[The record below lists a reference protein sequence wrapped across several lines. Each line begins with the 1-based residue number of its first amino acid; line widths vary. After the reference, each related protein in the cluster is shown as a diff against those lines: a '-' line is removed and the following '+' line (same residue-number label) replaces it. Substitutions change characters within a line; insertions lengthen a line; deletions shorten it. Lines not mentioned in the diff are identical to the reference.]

1 MKSVHNKSSF
11 SQQIVILLT
20 IFIDATGYAMIRP
33 LMSFYALSFNVG
45 AFALG
50 ILINMF
56 ALMQFIFSPILGRL
70 SDKYGRRPL
79 LLISVS
85 ISSFSFVLFTIA
97 NSFWMLLLSR
107 IISGMATEIPIA
119 QAYMADITTNE
130 KRTAG
135 LGKVRAGFSAG
146 VIIGPSI
153 GGFLSVFGYWVPG
166 LLTVALT
173 IINLIMIYF
182 FLPET
187 RGITKNDKIQMTKT
201 EGFIKNLK
209 NAIKKPLLP
218 SLLLIYFILVLSFSA
233 IPVLIPLITIDFF
246 NFNEIQL
253 SFVFMVI
260 GILQFITQGFLMGKL
275 SETIGEGKL
284 ILIGIIFVFIG
295 TLLMPLIP
303 IVIIFYLLIS
313 LLSTGNGFVRTS
325 IPSLISK
332 LSSEDEQGGFL
343 GLSQSVVSFAF
354 IPGPLIAGYFYE
366 FINISAPFF
375 FSAILLFGSFILGLK
390 IYFQLKKVLKAEKE
404 FKI

>member
-1 MKSVHNKSSF
+1 MKSIHKKSSF
-11 SQQIVILLT
+11 SQQIVILIT

-33 LMSFYALSFNVG
+33 LISFYALSFNVG

-50 ILINMF
+50 LLMNMF

-70 SDKYGRRPL
+70 SDKYGRRSL

-85 ISSFSFVLFTIA
+85 ISSFSFLLFTIA
-97 NSFWMLLLSR
+97 DSFWMLLLSR
-107 IISGMATEIPIA
+107 IISGMATEITIA

-135 LGKVRAGFSAG
+135 LGKVRAAFSAG

-166 LLTVALT
+166 ILTIALT

-187 RGITKNDKIQMTKT
+187 RVIDKNQMQIK
-201 EGFIKNLK
+201 ESFIKNLK
-209 NAIKKPLLP
+209 NALKKPLLP
-218 SLLLIYFILVLSFSA
+218 SLLLIYFIVVLSFAA
-233 IPVLIPLITIDFF
+233 IPVLIPLFTIDYFDF
-246 NFNEIQL
+246 DEITL
-253 SFVFMVI
+253 SFVFMFI
-260 GILQFITQGFLMGKL
+260 GILQFITQGFFMGKL
-275 SETIGEGKL
+275 SEKIGEGKL
-284 ILIGIIFVFIG
+284 IIIGIIFVFIG
-295 TLLMPLIP
+295 TLLMPIIPYVIVFYILIA
-303 IVIIFYLLIS
+303 
-313 LLSTGNGFVRTS
+313 LLSTGGGFVRTS

-343 GLSQSVVSFAF
+343 GLAQSVISFAF

-366 FINISAPFF
+366 FVDVLAPFL
-375 FSAILLFGSFILGLK
+375 FSGILLFGSFILSLK
-390 IYFQLKKVLKAEKE
+390 MHIQLKKLKG
-404 FKI
+404 

>member
-1 MKSVHNKSSF
+1 MKSTHYKSSY
-11 SQQIVILLT
+11 SQQIVILIT

-33 LMSFYALSFNVG
+33 LISFYALSFNVG

-50 ILINMF
+50 ILMNMF

-70 SDKYGRRPL
+70 SDKYGRRSL
-79 LLISVS
+79 LLISIS
-85 ISSFSFVLFTIA
+85 ISSFSFLLFTIA

-107 IISGMATEIPIA
+107 TISGMATEIPIA
-119 QAYMADITTNE
+119 QAYMADITTNK

-135 LGKVRAGFSAG
+135 LGKVRAAFSAG

-153 GGFLSVFGYWVPG
+153 GGFLSIYGYWVPG
-166 LLTVALT
+166 VLT
-173 IINLIMIYF
+173 IVLTSINLIMVYF

-187 RGITKNDKIQMTKT
+187 RLITKNDKIQNAET

-218 SLLLIYFILVLSFSA
+218 SLLLIYFIVVLSFAA

-253 SFVFMVI
+253 SFVFMTI
-260 GILQFITQGFLMGKL
+260 GILQFITQGFFMGKL
-275 SETIGEGKL
+275 SEKIGEGKL
-284 ILIGIIFVFIG
+284 IIIGIILVFMG
-295 TLLMPLIP
+295 TLLIPIIP
-303 IVIIFYLLIS
+303 IVIVFYFLIS
-313 LLSTGNGFVRTS
+313 FLSVGNGFVRTS

-366 FINISAPFF
+366 FIHSSTPFF
-375 FSAILLFGSFILGLK
+375 FSALLLLGSFILSLK
-390 IYFQLKKVLKAEKE
+390 IYFQLKKVMGLEK
-404 FKI
+404 

>member
-1 MKSVHNKSSF
+1 MKSIHKKSSF

-33 LMSFYALSFNVG
+33 LISFYALSFNVG

-50 ILINMF
+50 FLMNMF

-70 SDKYGRRPL
+70 SDKYGRRSL
-79 LLISVS
+79 LLISVA
-85 ISSFSFVLFTIA
+85 ISSFSFLLFTIA
-97 NSFWMLLLSR
+97 DSFWMLLLSR

-135 LGKVRAGFSAG
+135 LGKVRAAFSAG

-166 LLTVALT
+166 ILTIALT
-173 IINLIMIYF
+173 IINLITIYF

-187 RGITKNDKIQMTKT
+187 RVLDKNNQMQIK
-201 EGFIKNLK
+201 ESFMKNLK
-209 NAIKKPLLP
+209 NALRKPLLP
-218 SLLLIYFILVLSFSA
+218 SLLLIYFIVVLSFAA
-233 IPVLIPLITIDFF
+233 IPVLIPLFTIDFF
-246 NFNEIQL
+246 NFNEITL
-253 SFVFMVI
+253 SFVFMFI
-260 GILQFITQGFLMGKL
+260 GILQFITQGFFMGKL
-275 SETIGEGKL
+275 SEKIGEGKL
-284 ILIGIIFVFIG
+284 IIIGIIFVFIG
-295 TLLMPLIP
+295 TLLMPIIPYVIVFYILIA
-303 IVIIFYLLIS
+303 
-313 LLSTGNGFVRTS
+313 LLSTGGGFVRTS

-343 GLSQSVVSFAF
+343 GLAQSVISFAF

-366 FINISAPFF
+366 FVDVLAPFL
-375 FSAILLFGSFILGLK
+375 FSGILLFGSFVLSLK
-390 IYFQLKKVLKAEKE
+390 MYIQLKQLKGK
-404 FKI
+404 KSI

>member
-1 MKSVHNKSSF
+1 MKSIYNKSRF
-11 SQQIVILLT
+11 SQQIVILTT
-20 IFIDATGYAMIRP
+20 IFVDATGYAMIRP

-50 ILINMF
+50 ILMNMF

-70 SDKYGRRPL
+70 SDKYGRRSL
-79 LLISVS
+79 LLASIS
-85 ISSFSFVLFTIA
+85 ISSFSFLLFTIA

-107 IISGMATEIPIA
+107 TISGMATEIPIA

-135 LGKVRAGFSAG
+135 LGKVRAAFSAG

-166 LLTVALT
+166 VLTIALT
-173 IINLIMIYF
+173 IINLIMVYF

-187 RGITKNDKIQMTKT
+187 RVIVKKNKMQTTKKI
-201 EGFIKNLK
+201 GFIKNLK
-209 NAIKKPLLP
+209 NVFKKPLIP
-218 SLLLIYFILVLSFSA
+218 SLLLIYFIVVLSFAA

-260 GILQFITQGFLMGKL
+260 GIMQFITQGFFMGML
-275 SETIGEGKL
+275 SEKIGEGKL
-284 ILIGIIFVFIG
+284 IIIGIIFVFIG
-295 TLLMPLIP
+295 TLLMPIIP
-303 IVIIFYLLIS
+303 IVIVFYILIA
-313 LLSTGNGFVRTS
+313 LLSTGGGFVRTS

-343 GLSQSVVSFAF
+343 GLAQSVVSFAF
-354 IPGPLIAGYFYE
+354 IPGPLIAGYLYE
-366 FINISAPFF
+366 FIDIPAPFF
-375 FSAILLFGSFILGLK
+375 FSAILLLGSFVLSFK
-390 IYFQLKKVLKAEKE
+390 IYFHLKKVMVKNT
-404 FKI
+404 FI

>member
-1 MKSVHNKSSF
+1 MKSVHKKSSF
-11 SQQIVILLT
+11 SQQIVILIT

-33 LMSFYALSFNVG
+33 LISFYALSFNVG

-50 ILINMF
+50 LLMNMF

-79 LLISVS
+79 LIISVS

-107 IISGMATEIPIA
+107 TISGMATEIPIA

-135 LGKVRAGFSAG
+135 LGKVRAAFSAG

-166 LLTVALT
+166 ILTIALT
-173 IINLIMIYF
+173 IVNLVMIYF

-187 RGITKNDKIQMTKT
+187 RVIEKSSQIQIAKSN
-201 EGFIKNLK
+201 GFLKNLK
-209 NAIKKPLLP
+209 NALKKPLLP
-218 SLLLIYFILVLSFSA
+218 SLLLIYFIVVLSFAA

-246 NFNEIQL
+246 NFDEIQL

-260 GILQFITQGFLMGKL
+260 GILQFITQGFFMGTL
-275 SETIGEGKL
+275 SEKMGEGKL
-284 ILIGIIFVFIG
+284 ILIGIIFVFVG
-295 TLLMPLIP
+295 TLLMPIIP
-303 IVIIFYLLIS
+303 ILIIFYILIA
-313 LLSTGNGFVRTS
+313 LLSTGGGFVRTS

-332 LSSEDEQGGFL
+332 LSSENEQGGFL
-343 GLSQSVVSFAF
+343 GLAQSVVSFAF
-354 IPGPLIAGYFYE
+354 IPGPLLAGYFYE
-366 FINISAPFF
+366 FIHISTPFF
-375 FSAILLFGSFILGLK
+375 FSAILLFCSFILSVK
-390 IYFQLKKVLKAEKE
+390 IYFQLKKVIALEA
-404 FKI
+404 